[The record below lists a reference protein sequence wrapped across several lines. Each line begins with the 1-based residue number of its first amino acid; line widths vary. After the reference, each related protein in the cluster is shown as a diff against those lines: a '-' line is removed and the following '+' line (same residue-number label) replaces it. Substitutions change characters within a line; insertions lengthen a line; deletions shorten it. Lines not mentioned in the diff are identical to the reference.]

1 MKKALWASILCGGL
15 LFTTGQSPGTP
26 ITADAAT
33 VTYKTTAV
41 LNVRAGAGTKYKS
54 LGKLA
59 KGKAITVKK
68 TVGSWYQISFNGKT
82 GYVSKSYVKATSVSA
97 PATTQTKTTYKT
109 TAVLTVR
116 AGAGTKY
123 KSLGKLA
130 KGQAITIKKTV
141 GSWYQISFNG
151 KTGYVSKS
159 YVKATKTTVKP
170 EVPQFEEKYYTTAD
184 LNIRAGAGTSY
195 KKLGQIPNNTRVFI
209 MKTVGSWYQVTYG
222 NMTGYVSSAYV
233 KKETFAHQYM
243 PGKLY
248 KVGVDLP
255 AGEYKLYTD
264 AYGSVGVYEDAA
276 KSIGVAGFTFRNFGY
291 VTVENGQYVQ
301 FEDAFAVPIA
311 DAKPYNLEENEGKYS
326 SGLYKVG
333 YDIPSGQYDLYRM
346 RTGYGHVTQYVEA
359 NKRNVTFSEKFDDD
373 NENYIGTYTIAS
385 YGYVEFEEAY
395 GVLAEKAE
403 TTPDPSLELQSGYY
417 QNGKDF
423 YLPPGTYLLDPYWT
437 SRSPYGAIEV
447 RDKYGNI
454 ICTDSYYDTVV
465 NHSHLPHYTV
475 KIDEGS
481 TIYLNNIATYFIK
494 Q

>member
-1 MKKALWASILCGGL
+1 MKKALWTSILCGGL
-15 LFTTGQSPGTP
+15 LFTTVQSPGTP

-41 LNVRAGAGTKYKS
+41 LTVRAGAGTKYKS

-123 KSLGKLA
+123 KSLGKLS

-159 YVKATKTTVKP
+159 YVKATTTTDKP
-170 EVPQFEEKYYTTAD
+170 VVPQFEEKYYTTAD

-222 NMTGYVSSAYV
+222 NITGYVSSAYV

-264 AYGSVGVYEDAA
+264 AYGSVDVYQDAA
-276 KSIGVAGFTFRNFGY
+276 KSIGLTGFTFRNFGY
-291 VTVENGQYVQ
+291 VTVENGQYVK

-311 DAKPYNLEENEGKYS
+311 DAKPYNPSEYDGTFTSGMYKIGYDAPGGSYEFHAMRLGTGSITHYDKPNEQYGNVIKRFYEENGYIGE
-326 SGLYKVG
+326 
-333 YDIPSGQYDLYRM
+333 YDIPDSGYLKVD
-346 RTGYGHVTQYVEA
+346 
-359 NKRNVTFSEKFDDD
+359 
-373 NENYIGTYTIAS
+373 
-385 YGYVEFEEAY
+385 EAY
-395 GVLAEKAE
+395 GVYQPKLEMKANNQYLVDFMNE
-403 TTPDPSLELQSGYY
+403 YNGRLQSHT
-417 QNGKDF
+417 
-423 YLPPGTYLLDPYWT
+423 LPPGKYKLQLSWAGGPEAARFVVYNKNDKIGAENYFETPEDVHDHVITIDDRTYISLYNLNGLILPY
-437 SRSPYGAIEV
+437 
-447 RDKYGNI
+447 
-454 ICTDSYYDTVV
+454 
-465 NHSHLPHYTV
+465 
-475 KIDEGS
+475 
-481 TIYLNNIATYFIK
+481 
-494 Q
+494 